1 MGSRLLPSP
10 VIRIAFTRGNINK
23 KEREYQIILLLIE
36 TLTPHPHGVVG
47 ATAVRFSVAGRQALL
62 NVKRRRA
69 WYATHNRHRHTQNEK
84 HLRKQPGTKLK
95 KEKKVSEFK
104 RTDITDGYSN
114 YRWIQELQN
123 CYRYYISCSHVP
135 PKPAYSYVYRRMGPR
150 GLTKAS

>member
-10 VIRIAFTRGNINK
+10 VIRIAFTRGNINSI
-23 KEREYQIILLLIE
+23 EVSNHIIIE

-69 WYATHNRHRHTQNEK
+69 WYATHNRQRHTQNEK

-95 KEKKVSEFK
+95 KEKKVLRCMRIHHRANLYPSENVAAASDNTGVI
-104 RTDITDGYSN
+104 RIGLASYS
-114 YRWIQELQN
+114 
-123 CYRYYISCSHVP
+123 
-135 PKPAYSYVYRRMGPR
+135 
-150 GLTKAS
+150 T